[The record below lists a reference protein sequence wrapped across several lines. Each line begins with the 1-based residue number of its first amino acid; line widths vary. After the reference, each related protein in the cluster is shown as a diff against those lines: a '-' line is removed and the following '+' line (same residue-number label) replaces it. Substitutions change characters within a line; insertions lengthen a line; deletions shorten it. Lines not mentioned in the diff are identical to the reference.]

1 MELLSSSTSETPSP
15 SIVSSRVFPALSDS
29 LCALTFS
36 AQCSTSSVFR
46 AYSRSL
52 GSIAVVLLPVP
63 LPLVDIAVVA
73 LPPPLSD
80 FRAESVLGV
89 FRW

>member
-1 MELLSSSTSETPSP
+1 M
-15 SIVSSRVFPALSDS
+15 
-29 LCALTFS
+29 
-36 AQCSTSSVFR
+36 FR